1 MMINRDDMLE
11 LTRRMTPARNCFA
24 RVAGAYM
31 DPDGYD
37 NGTFNIHFGKLKAAE
52 TKQKL
57 ELAKA
62 VIFSE
67 TNESLKAYKYG
78 NDRKKTLWPL
88 LMTLK
93 ENGLKDDAMLA
104 TLYEIIGEKYK
115 ASDEYGIFLF
125 YGSYDVPVKAKDKSW
140 LEGSEEVYDFL
151 ICAIAPLMEEYEP
164 EGPEFGFLFPAFSD
178 RSSDINS
185 IYVYRADEKASQT
198 ELMNVL
204 VGRG

>member
-31 DPDGYD
+31 DSDGYD

-151 ICAIAPLMEEYEP
+151 ICAIAPLEGEYEP
-164 EGPEFGFLFPAFSD
+164 GKPEFGFLFPAFSD
-178 RSSDINS
+178 RSGDINS
-185 IYVYRADEKASQT
+185 IYVYRVDENESQT

>member
-1 MMINRDDMLE
+1 MINRNDMLE

-57 ELAKA
+57 ELAKT

-78 NDRKKTLWPL
+78 NDRKQTLWPL

-151 ICAIAPLMEEYEP
+151 ICAIAPLEGEYEP
-164 EGPEFGFLFPAFSD
+164 GKPEFGFLFPAFSD
-178 RSSDINS
+178 RSGDINS
-185 IYVYRADEKASQT
+185 IYVYQADENLAQT
-198 ELMNVL
+198 EFMKVL
-204 VGRG
+204 VGRE

>member
-1 MMINRDDMLE
+1 MLINRNDMLE
-11 LTRRMTPARNCFA
+11 LTRRMTPARNCFS

-37 NGTFNIHFGKLKAAE
+37 NGTFNIHFGKLGAAE

-57 ELAKA
+57 EMAKT

-67 TNESLKAYKYG
+67 TNENLKAFKFG
-78 NDRKKTLWPL
+78 KNRKATLWPL

-104 TLYEIIGEKYK
+104 TLYEIIGENYK
-115 ASDEYGIFLF
+115 AKDEYCIFLF

-140 LEGSEEVYDFL
+140 LEGSEEVYDFI
-151 ICAIAPLMEEYEP
+151 ICAIAPLMGEYEP
-164 EGPEFGFLFPAFSD
+164 GAPEFGFLFPAFSD

-185 IYVYRADEKASQT
+185 IYVYRADENSTQA

-204 VGRG
+204 VGRE

>member
-31 DPDGYD
+31 DSDGYD

-115 ASDEYGIFLF
+115 YII
-125 YGSYDVPVKAKDKSW
+125 
-140 LEGSEEVYDFL
+140 L
-151 ICAIAPLMEEYEP
+151 IKWKC
-164 EGPEFGFLFPAFSD
+164 
-178 RSSDINS
+178 
-185 IYVYRADEKASQT
+185 
-198 ELMNVL
+198 
-204 VGRG
+204 